1 MIIDSVRFG
10 RLEIPDDKVITMQRP
25 ILGFE
30 HLAQFCL
37 IQREEMAPFH
47 WLHSTKD
54 PSVAFIVLNPAIFFE
69 DYRIEVNPKEIAEL
83 EIDDLKSVETYA
95 IVTVPEDPKET
106 SVNLQGPILINTE
119 NGFAKQ
125 LVLVN
130 SDYRVKHL
138 IADEL
143 AFDDVAITPEQELVE
158 I

>member
-10 RLEIPDDKVITMQRP
+10 RLEIPDDKIITMQRP

-30 HLAQFCL
+30 GLLSFCL
-37 IQREEMAPFH
+37 IQREDMEPFH
-47 WLHSTKD
+47 WLQSTED
-54 PSVAFIVLNPAIFFE
+54 SEVAFIVLNPAVFYE

-83 EIDDLKSVETYA
+83 EVADLSMVETYA
-95 IVTVPEDPKET
+95 IVTVPEDPKKM

-130 SDYRVKHL
+130 SDYQVQHFV
-138 IADEL
+138 ADEIPAL
-143 AFDDVAITPEQELVE
+143 DVETAREREMAE

>member
-10 RLEIPDDKVITMQRP
+10 RLEIPDDKIITMQRP

-30 HLAQFCL
+30 SLVSFCL
-37 IQREEMAPFH
+37 VQREDMAPFH
-47 WLHSTKD
+47 WLHSTEN
-54 PSVAFIVLNPAIFFE
+54 PEVAFIVLNPAVFYQ

-83 EIDDLKSVETYA
+83 EISDLTAVETYVV
-95 IVTVPEDPKET
+95 VTVPEDPAKM

-130 SDYRVKHL
+130 SDYRVQHFVV
-138 IADEL
+138 DEIPSQE
-143 AFDDVAITPEQELVE
+143 VETTRERELVE

>member
-10 RLEIPDDKVITMQRP
+10 QLEIPDDKVITMQRP

-30 HLAQFCL
+30 NLVRFCL

-47 WLHSTKD
+47 WLQSTED
-54 PSVAFIVLNPAIFFE
+54 PEVAFIVLNPAVFYE

-83 EIDDLKSVETYA
+83 EIADLKSVETYA
-95 IVTVPEDPKET
+95 VVTVPEDATKM

-130 SDYRVKHL
+130 SDYRVQHF

-143 AFDDVAITPEQELVE
+143 SSDEVAADREQELVE